1 MSPLLRFGPFE
12 LDPDREELRR
22 SGLDLRL
29 HGQPLQILR
38 LLLDKAGQVVTR
50 EEIQATIWGDETH
63 VGFEQG
69 INTAIR
75 QIRSVLVDNAE
86 APRYVRTVPRRGY
99 VFIAPVERVEHPD
112 EVEAEVAAEVPA
124 GIPTEIAAGIAPRPK
139 RRARRSAAAATIAAA
154 MAIILAAS
162 SFLAILV
169 TRRHR
174 VRAAKTIAVSPFR
187 AIGTKSTGI
196 DGRAFAEELQ
206 AAIGLLPARHVR
218 LITEP
223 DGRADIVIDGTVQR
237 TPEGLRVIASAV
249 HGDSGLQ
256 IWSETYERPSDWT
269 DGIAIET
276 AHRVALAIASRYLP
290 PPKREPA
297 LVTRVKPKAL
307 EPYRRARVERD
318 QDPAAAERFFQQA
331 LAAEPRFPEA
341 LSGLADI
348 SGERMLAGPPPTRAE
363 SAQKAADYARR
374 AIELQPCNPEAWS
387 IRGLIA
393 LQYDYD
399 LALAEDTFRRAI
411 ACDSEYAVAH
421 YNLAA
426 TLAARGKFGE
436 ALREYEIARQLDP
449 AVFGVH
455 PMEARIYLYARRYDD
470 SLARYR
476 ESLAVSREAPPLLLG
491 RIAAY
496 AAQNR
501 WRDAITASHSLADL
515 RDIPKRDGP
524 PTEEGFKQVYRELE
538 PYIRE
543 ACERGTFNDYIAA
556 AYYAELGDRERALE
570 WLQLSIDN
578 HAPSVSYALVDP
590 RLDSLRTDPR
600 FHQLLRRTKLGV
612 PREHF
617 LVTQLQRPLLK

>member
-1 MSPLLRFGPFE
+1 MSPSIRFGPFE
-12 LDPDREELRR
+12 LDPDREELKR

-38 LLLDKAGQVVTR
+38 LLLDRAGEVVTR
-50 EEIQATIWGDETH
+50 EEIQTAIWGDETH

-75 QIRSVLVDNAE
+75 QIRSVLVDNAA

-99 VFIAPVERVEHPD
+99 VFIAPVERVERPD
-112 EVEAEVAAEVPA
+112 GIKAEAAPEIAAEV
-124 GIPTEIAAGIAPRPK
+124 APRPK
-139 RRARRSAAAATIAAA
+139 RPARRSAAAVTIAAA
-154 MAIILAAS
+154 MAILLATSSFVVVLAA
-162 SFLAILV
+162 
-169 TRRHR
+169 RRHR
-174 VRAAKTIAVSPFR
+174 LRAAKTIAISPFR

-196 DGRAFAEELQ
+196 DERAFAEELQ

-249 HGDSGLQ
+249 HADTGMQ

-290 PPKREPA
+290 PPKREPP
-297 LVTRVKPKAL
+297 LVTQVKAKAL
-307 EPYRRARVERD
+307 EPYRRARLERD
-318 QDPAAAERFFQQA
+318 QDPATAERFFQLA

-348 SGERMLAGPPPTRAE
+348 SGERMLAGPPPIRAE
-363 SAQKAADYARR
+363 AAQSAADYARR
-374 AIELQPCNPEAWS
+374 AIELQPCNAEAWS
-387 IRGLIA
+387 MRGLIA

-399 LALAEDTFRRAI
+399 LAVAEDTFRRAI
-411 ACDSEYAVAH
+411 ACDSEYAVTH
-421 YNLAA
+421 FNLAA
-426 TLAARGKFGE
+426 ALAARGKFNE
-436 ALREYEIARQLDP
+436 ALHEYEIARQLDP
-449 AVFGVH
+449 ATFGVH

-470 SLARYR
+470 SLVRYR

-491 RIAAY
+491 QIAAY
-496 AAQNR
+496 AAQHR
-501 WRDAITASHSLADL
+501 WRDAITASQTLADL
-515 RDIPKRDGP
+515 RELPKHNAPATEDG
-524 PTEEGFKQVYRELE
+524 FQQVYRNLE

-570 WLQLSIDN
+570 WLELSIDN

-600 FHQLLRRTKLGV
+600 FHQLLRRTKLGI
-612 PREHF
+612 PRELP
-617 LVTQLQRPLLK
+617 LVTQLQRPLSK

>member
-1 MSPLLRFGPFE
+1 
-12 LDPDREELRR
+12 
-22 SGLDLRL
+22 
-29 HGQPLQILR
+29 
-38 LLLDKAGQVVTR
+38 
-50 EEIQATIWGDETH
+50 
-63 VGFEQG
+63 
-69 INTAIR
+69 
-75 QIRSVLVDNAE
+75 
-86 APRYVRTVPRRGY
+86 
-99 VFIAPVERVEHPD
+99 
-112 EVEAEVAAEVPA
+112 
-124 GIPTEIAAGIAPRPK
+124 
-139 RRARRSAAAATIAAA
+139 

-162 SFLAILV
+162 SFLALLV

-174 VRAAKTIAVSPFR
+174 PRAAKTIAVSPFR
-187 AIGTKSTGI
+187 AIGTKSAGI
-196 DGRAFAEELQ
+196 DERAFAEELQ

-223 DGRADIVIDGTVQR
+223 GGRADIVIEGTVQR

-249 HGDSGLQ
+249 HADTGLQ

-276 AHRVALAIASRYLP
+276 AHRVALAIASRYVP

-297 LVTRVKPKAL
+297 LVTQVKPKAL
-307 EPYRRARVERD
+307 EPYRRARLERD
-318 QDPAAAERFFQQA
+318 QDPATAERFFRLA

-348 SGERMLAGPPPTRAE
+348 SGERMLAGPPPIRAE
-363 SAQKAADYARR
+363 AAQRAADYARR

-387 IRGLIA
+387 MRGLIA

-399 LALAEDTFRRAI
+399 LAVAEDTFRRAI

-421 YNLAA
+421 FNLAA
-426 TLAARGKFGE
+426 ALAARGKFNE

-449 AVFGVH
+449 ATFGVH

-491 RIAAY
+491 RITAY

-501 WRDAITASHSLADL
+501 WRDAIAASQSLAEL
-515 RDIPKRDGP
+515 QDIPKRDGP
-524 PTEEGFKQVYRELE
+524 PTEDGFQQVHRDLE

-556 AYYAELGDRERALE
+556 AYYAEIGDRERALE

-600 FHQLLRRTKLGV
+600 FHQLLRRTKLGI
-612 PREHF
+612 PRELP
-617 LVTQLQRPLLK
+617 LVTQLQRPLSK